1 MKHLYVFLIFI
12 LISSITKIN
21 LLFAMNVIPADD
33 PNIQYYGRWD
43 CSDPK
48 APTHSWGGVYILAE
62 FEGTSIGIKVND
74 NASYFNVFIDDS
86 LISVFHGNKDTLTSY
101 TLATGLANGNHKIL
115 LTKRYETP
123 NGKYSFDGF
132 VLDDGKKLLHL
143 PQKPKRKIEF
153 IGNSYTSAEGNEWT
167 EESKAPNDS
176 YSNMYKGFGAVV
188 ARHYNAQYHLTSRSG
203 IGLVQ
208 DWEGISKF
216 NMPDHFDRTLFCCP
230 EPKWDFSKWIPDLV
244 VICLG
249 LNDYNGWGGY
259 DHPLKAEIA
268 VLFKQR
274 YRKFIETIMKVYP
287 GSKILLVAAN
297 NVEWIKQQ
305 TSEVATEENEKGNK
319 NVYYTYFPAYEDH
332 FVNEDHPDVVGD
344 KMIAERLIEKIDT
357 MNVW

>member
-1 MKHLYVFLIFI
+1 MKHLYVFLFFV
-12 LISSITKIN
+12 LIISTTQTD
-21 LLFAMNVIPADD
+21 LLSAMNIIPADN

-43 CSDPK
+43 FSNPK
-48 APTHSWGGVYILAE
+48 APAHSWGGVYIIAE
-62 FEGTSIGIKVND
+62 FEGTSIGIMVND

-86 LISVFHGNKDTLTSY
+86 LISVFHGDKDTLASY
-101 TLATGLANGNHKIL
+101 TLASGLAEGNHKIL

-123 NGKYSFDGF
+123 NGKYSFNGF
-132 VLDDGKKLLHL
+132 VLDNGKNLLPL
-143 PQKPKRKIEF
+143 SPKPKRKIEF
-153 IGNSYTSAEGNEWT
+153 IGDSYTSAEGNEWT
-167 EESKAPNDS
+167 EASKAPNDS
-176 YSNMYKGFGAVV
+176 YSNMYKGFGAII

-208 DWEGISKF
+208 DWEGKSKF

-259 DHPLKAEIA
+259 DHPLKTEIA

-274 YRKFIETIMKVYP
+274 YHKFISRIINVYP
-287 GSKILLVAAN
+287 SVKILLVAAN
-297 NVEWIKQQ
+297 NVEWINQQ
-305 TSEVATEENEKGNK
+305 TSEVAAEENEKGNK
-319 NVYYTYFPAYEDH
+319 NVYYTNFPAYEDH
-332 FVNEDHPDVVGD
+332 FVNEGHPDVVAD
-344 KMIAERLIEKIDT
+344 LMIAEKLIEKIDT